1 MYVVLKAILKKLF
14 VWNCR
19 FWVSDPGGREGDFF
33 FQIKRSQKAEKI
45 FLFFDQMQ
53 FLGTCFDKQTHM

>member
-1 MYVVLKAILKKLF
+1 MYVVLKAILKKF
-14 VWNCR
+14 AA
-19 FWVSDPGGREGDFF
+19 FGFQTQEGGRGIFF

>member
-1 MYVVLKAILKKLF
+1 MYVVLKAILK
-14 VWNCR
+14 NCS
-19 FWVSDPGGREGDFF
+19 FGIAAFGFQTQEGGRGIFF